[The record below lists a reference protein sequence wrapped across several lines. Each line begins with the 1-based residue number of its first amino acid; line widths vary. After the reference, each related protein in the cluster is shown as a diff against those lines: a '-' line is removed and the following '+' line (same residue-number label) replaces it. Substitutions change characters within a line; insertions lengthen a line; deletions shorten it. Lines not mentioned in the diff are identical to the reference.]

1 MVNYRDLIDRAV
13 YYTKIKYDEKLRD
26 TKINFI
32 KGLYNDEPNDEFKKS
47 TNRLWKE
54 IDHKYMEQTINDLE
68 EKIRADD
75 RVTLQEQRGLPNQY
89 KLNEV
94 KEFTKIEDKYANHIE
109 RIYDNATSN
118 EVEYLTTRID
128 EFDKV
133 ERTIPYKRNGE
144 IVSMHTPAEYLSML
158 YNVNLRM
165 ASWNT
170 TIKDAQVLGDD
181 LLFLVSHPH
190 ACDVCN
196 EHMNKIYSISGKK
209 YDIPNF
215 EGSLDKAYKEGV
227 GHPNC
232 KCNFIIYNEITS
244 QFAFQEQYDVRDDLY
259 KPIQKARALDRE
271 IKKLDTNVELYEY
284 IGNYQKADD
293 TITKRNRLDLD
304 LQSLLDKYDIE
315 KYLQ

>member
-1 MVNYRDLIDRAV
+1 MVNYRDLIDMAV

-32 KGLYNDEPNDEFKKS
+32 RGLYNEDSNSYFKTT

-75 RVTLQEQRGLPNQY
+75 RVTLQEQRSIPNQY

-94 KEFTKIEDKYANHIE
+94 KEFTKIENKYAKHIE
-109 RIYDNATSN
+109 RAYDNATSN
-118 EVEYLTTRID
+118 DVEYLTKRIED
-128 EFDKV
+128 FDKV
-133 ERTIPYKRNGE
+133 ERTIPYYKNGQ
-144 IVSMHTPAEYLSML
+144 IYSMHTPAEYLSML

-165 ASWNT
+165 ASWNQ
-170 TIKDAQVLGDD
+170 TIKDAQILGDD
-181 LLFLVSHPH
+181 LLLLVSHPH

-209 YDIPNF
+209 YNIPNF
-215 EGSLDKAYKEGV
+215 GGSLEQAYKEGV

-232 KCNFIIYNEITS
+232 KCNFIIYNELTS

-271 IKKLDTNVELYEY
+271 IDKLDTDIGLYEY

-293 TITKRNRLDLD
+293 TRLKRDQLDLN
-304 LQSLLDKYDIE
+304 LQSLLGEYDIE
-315 KYLQ
+315 RYLQ